1 MSLFGFKYADI
12 LYGPEHHSQE
22 DRSGSG
28 DGDSDDI
35 EDALAKEVKE
45 LQAPCQE
52 RRFQAIISGAN
63 NLNFIKTNL
72 PDSKDPADLVHFVLE
87 DIMKTQCKK
96 TRLDFVFAVINNDG
110 DDDDDE
116 CNGNGNV
123 FIYHAYPYTVY
134 GG

>member
-1 MSLFGFKYADI
+1 MISKCSLFFSGFKYADI
-12 LYGPEHHSQE
+12 LYGPERHNQE
-22 DRSGSG
+22 DSHASGG

-45 LQAPCQE
+45 LQSPCEE
-52 RRFQAIISGAN
+52 RRFQTIISGAN

-96 TRLDFVFAVINNDG
+96 TRLDFVVSVINL
-110 DDDDDE
+110 
-116 CNGNGNV
+116 
-123 FIYHAYPYTVY
+123 TK
-134 GG
+134 